1 MAAIRAGGR
10 RSYRLTGSSLLMH
23 SGTRRS
29 GLMAAIRAEGR
40 RSYRACP
47 VRYWLCAGVATP

>member
-23 SGTRRS
+23 FGTRRS
-29 GLMAAIRAEGR
+29 GLMAAIRAGGR
-40 RSYRACP
+40 RSYR
-47 VRYWLCAGVATP
+47 LTGSSLLMHFGTP